1 MSEKKN
7 ILSTTEQALKKIAPQ
22 KENELKSQIK
32 KKGKQASGKLIA
44 SVRSE
49 VSAAGQRVDLEIY
62 AEEYA
67 DFIQE
72 GRSKGTFPPAQ
83 PIKDWMKIKGIEEK
97 ALFPIM
103 KKIKEE
109 GISPVDIISEAQK
122 TESIADVISKAL
134 AENLEESLARTIRK
148 NLK

>member
-1 MSEKKN
+1 MSEKKS
-7 ILSTTEQALKKIAPQ
+7 ILNTTAQALKKIAPQ

-49 VSAAGQRVDLEIY
+49 VTTTGQRVDLDIY

-67 DFIQE
+67 DFIQS
-72 GRSKGTFPPAQ
+72 GRKKGKFPPVQ
-83 PIKDWMKIKGIEEK
+83 PIKDWMNAKGIEEK
-97 ALFPIM
+97 ALYPIM

-109 GISPVDIISEAQK
+109 GIAPVDIKSEAEN
-122 TESIADVISKAL
+122 TESIADAISKAL
-134 AENLEESLARTIRK
+134 AESLEDSLART
-148 NLK
+148 LKKQLK